1 MKRTAATLLCLIA
14 LSACGER
21 QDTAVPAAE
30 APVAPPAPALELAP
44 RAATPA
50 DLEASC
56 RQAVLR
62 LAGQEGETVQFRAQG
77 TNAAIVSWRA
87 PVDGGRQTMNCTI
100 SANGVELA
108 TDVGQMSVDAST
120 VPAASAA
127 QEEAR

>member
-1 MKRTAATLLCLIA
+1 MIRTAATLLCLIA
-14 LSACGER
+14 LSACVER
-21 QDTAVPAAE
+21 PDTAAPAAE
-30 APVAPPAPALELAP
+30 APAAPDVPAVAAAPA
-44 RAATPA
+44 AAAPA

-62 LAGQEGETVQFRAQG
+62 LAGQEGETVQFRARG
-77 TNAAIVSWRA
+77 ANTATVSWRA
-87 PVDGGRQTMNCTI
+87 PVDGGRLTMVCTV

-108 TDVGQMSVDAST
+108 TDVGQVSVDAST

>member
-1 MKRTAATLLCLIA
+1 MTRTAATLLCLIA

-21 QDTAVPAAE
+21 PDTAAPAAAAPAAPAVPAVV
-30 APVAPPAPALELAP
+30 PTPA
-44 RAATPA
+44 AAPA

-77 TNAAIVSWRA
+77 TSTATMSWRA
-87 PVDGGRQTMNCTI
+87 PVDGGRLTMTCTV

-108 TDVGQMSVDAST
+108 TDVGQVSVDAST

>member
-1 MKRTAATLLCLIA
+1 MTRTAATLLCLIA

-21 QDTAVPAAE
+21 SDTAAPAAE
-30 APVAPPAPALELAP
+30 APAAPAAPAVAVAP
-44 RAATPA
+44 AAAAPA

-62 LAGQEGETVQFRAQG
+62 LAGQEGETVQFRARG
-77 TNAAIVSWRA
+77 ASTATVSWRA
-87 PVDGGRQTMNCTI
+87 PVDGGRLTMVCTVG
-100 SANGVELA
+100 ADGVELA
-108 TDVGQMSVDAST
+108 TDVGQVSVDAST

>member
-1 MKRTAATLLCLIA
+1 MTRTAATLLCLIA

-21 QDTAVPAAE
+21 ADTAAPAPDV
-30 APVAPPAPALELAP
+30 PVAPPVPAMQPKLTT
-44 RAATPA
+44 AAPA
-50 DLEASC
+50 DLETSC

-62 LAGQEGETVQFRAQG
+62 LAGQEGDTVQFRAQG
-77 TNAAIVSWRA
+77 SNTATVSWRA
-87 PVDGGRQTMNCTI
+87 PVDGGRQTMTCTVGT
-100 SANGVELA
+100 NGVELA

>member
-21 QDTAVPAAE
+21 PDTAAPAATAPAAPAVPAVVPS
-30 APVAPPAPALELAP
+30 PVAA
-44 RAATPA
+44 PA

-62 LAGQEGETVQFRAQG
+62 LAGQEGDTVQFRAQG
-77 TNAAIVSWRA
+77 TKTATMSWRA
-87 PVDGGRQTMNCTI
+87 PVDGGRQTMTCTV

>member
-1 MKRTAATLLCLIA
+1 MTRTAATLLCLIA

-21 QDTAVPAAE
+21 QDTAAPAAAVPAVSPVPAAE
-30 APVAPPAPALELAP
+30 PASATAL
-44 RAATPA
+44 PA

-62 LAGQEGETVQFRAQG
+62 LAGQEGDTVQFRAQG
-77 TNAAIVSWRA
+77 TKTATMSWRA
-87 PVDGGRQTMNCTI
+87 PVDGGRLTMTCTV

-120 VPAASAA
+120 VPAAQPA